1 MNFEQLKRRVDRAE
15 QVVEGRILQT
25 TAARYSLQARWR
37 EAWTPTRIVIVG
49 LLTGFVSGKAQPER
63 ALRQVGKFA
72 NPRMMQLITSLSG
85 LVASLQTAYAAA
97 TAKDAADTAD
107 DAADD
112 AATTARHAAATA
124 AGTSGPGAGG
134 ASGGTPGGRP
144 GADRDPTAAAQAAKQ
159 AQQARASVSRSA
171 AADATASD
179 TSTDGTPVDGA
190 DDETPPR
197 PRSDRS
203 RVEATPERQPA
214 PAEAATDL
222 SER

>member
-25 TAARYSLQARWR
+25 TAARNSLQARWR
-37 EAWTPTRIVIVG
+37 EAWTPTRIVVVG

-63 ALRQVGKFA
+63 ALRHVGKFA

-107 DAADD
+107 AAADD
-112 AATTARHAAATA
+112 AAGTARQAAATA
-124 AGTSGPGAGG
+124 SGDSSGGPAGTGAGG
-134 ASGGTPGGRP
+134 GT
-144 GADRDPTAAAQAAKQ
+144 TAAQTAAQATR
-159 AQQARASVSRSA
+159 ARAAAAGAASAETVSA
-171 AADATASD
+171 AH
-179 TSTDGTPVDGA
+179 A
-190 DDETPPR
+190 DDTAVAPPR

-203 RVEATPERQPA
+203 RVESTPERQPA